1 MYNNAIN
8 KTTRQQNNTNVILFI
23 DVILQ
28 ISSPLTI
35 CETLVVEIFPK

>member
-1 MYNNAIN
+1 MQST
-8 KTTRQQNNTNVILFI
+8 KQPDNTNVILFI
-23 DVILQ
+23 DVLLL